1 MKVAIIRHHEFNEW
15 RAIELKEG
23 QSVDFDEDGAT
34 RRWLWPF
41 IGTEWH
47 LLQIV
52 ETEKQ
57 E

>member
-1 MKVAIIRHHEFNEW
+1 MKVAIIKHHEFQKW

-23 QSVDFDEDGAT
+23 QSTDFDSDAAT

-41 IGTEWH
+41 IDTEWH
-47 LLQIV
+47 LLEIV

-57 E
+57 P